1 MVTNMI
7 FDTLGNIEKYKGISA
22 NLDQA
27 IDFIMQTDFS
37 KSETGRT
44 DVCGAFYYTKAVVQ
58 TGDISAAPFEA
69 HKKFIDIF
77 IPLSGREIVK
87 TAEVNSLT
95 ITYAYQDTDDF
106 YLLEGGTQ
114 ANVINTPDTFTI
126 LFPQDAHNSAGG
138 VDGEVIDFEKIVV
151 KVRVS

>member
-1 MVTNMI
+1 MI

-58 TGDISAAPFEA
+58 TGDISAAPF
-69 HKKFIDIF
+69 D
-77 IPLSGREIVK
+77 
-87 TAEVNSLT
+87 
-95 ITYAYQDTDDF
+95 
-106 YLLEGGTQ
+106 LLEGGTQ